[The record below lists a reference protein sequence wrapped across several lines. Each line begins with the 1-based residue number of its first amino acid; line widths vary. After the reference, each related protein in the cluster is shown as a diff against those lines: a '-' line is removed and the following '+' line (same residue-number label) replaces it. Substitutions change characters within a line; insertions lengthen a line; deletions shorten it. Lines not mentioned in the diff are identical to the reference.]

1 MTTVFLHSL
10 KKYRGAILGWGLTL
24 AIVAMIFVP
33 FYDSIAEN
41 AEQFQQMIELY
52 PEELMAFF
60 TGGGNFNFTT
70 PEGFL
75 AIEYFSF
82 MPLVIGVFA
91 IMAGSGL
98 LAADEERGVLDLE
111 AAQPVSRSTLFW
123 GRLSSLVV
131 SLFFILVLGYA
142 GVMAGTTYSQMDLD
156 AVDTI
161 TPFASLFAYLLF
173 FAGLALLLSMLL
185 PSRSSAS
192 MAAGIVLVAS
202 FLLAGLSQFN
212 DTLASIEPFLAN
224 MYYQGTDWTEGFK
237 LDWFLILAGLGFL
250 FILLAWWAFL
260 RRDIRVGGEGGWKLP
275 WFQRR
280 ATAKVQAN

>member
-1 MTTVFLHSL
+1 MITVFMHSL
-10 KKYRGAILGWGLTL
+10 AKYRGAILGWGLTL
-24 AIVAMIFVP
+24 AIIAMIFVP

-41 AEQFQQMIELY
+41 AEQFQKLIEIY

-60 TGGGNFNFTT
+60 TGGGTFNFTA

-75 AIEYFSF
+75 SVEYFSF

-91 IMAGSGL
+91 ILAGSGL

-111 AAQPVSRSTLFW
+111 AAQPVSRTALFW
-123 GRLSSLVV
+123 GRLWSLVV

-156 AVDTI
+156 AVQTI
-161 TPFASLFAYLLF
+161 IPFASLFAYLMF
-173 FAGLALLLSMLL
+173 FAGLSLLLSMLV

-192 MAAGIVLVAS
+192 MVAGILLVAS
-202 FLLAGLSQFN
+202 FLLAGLSQLN
-212 DTLASIEPFLAN
+212 DTLAAIEPFLPAL
-224 MYYQGTDWTEGFK
+224 YYQGTNWAEGFK
-237 LDWFLILAGLGFL
+237 ADWFAILTGFGFL
-250 FILLAWWAFL
+250 FMLLAWWAFL

-275 WFQRR
+275 WFRRR
-280 ATAKVQAN
+280 ATAKT